1 MTCEVAPHHL
11 FLSQD
16 DLGRLGKGRAAVRP
30 ELGTRQDVEALW
42 DNMDIIDC
50 FATDHGNSPGVLAM
64 MGRGKKWWGQPL
76 VTSPIR
82 QHPTRWRR
90 RKGRSL
96 PLGTPGWRRCCP
108 CC

>member
-42 DNMDIIDC
+42 ENMDIIDC
-50 FATDHGNSPGVLAM
+50 FATDHGNSPGTVAE
-64 MGRGKKWWGQPL
+64 GRGRWWGQRP
-76 VTSPIR
+76 VTGPIR
-82 QHPTRWRR
+82 QHLTRWRR
-90 RKGRSL
+90 SRARSL
-96 PLGTPGWRRCCP
+96 PPGTPAWRRCCR